1 LFFSAKA
8 GDEGDEEEAD
18 DDTDP
23 YELLDPVEILD
34 KLPKNF
40 YEQVIIIIDPIFSIK
55 LNPNYAGRFSLIF
68 FTQ

>member
-1 LFFSAKA
+1 LFFPAKA
-8 GDEGDEEEAD
+8 GDEGEEEEAD

-23 YELLDPVEILD
+23 YELLDPVEILE

-40 YEQVIIIIDPIFSIK
+40 YEQVNIIIDPIFSIK
-55 LNPNYAGRFSLIF
+55 LNPTYVRRFSLIF

>member
-23 YELLDPVEILD
+23 YELLDPVEILE

-40 YEQVIIIIDPIFSIK
+40 YEQVNII
-55 LNPNYAGRFSLIF
+55 
-68 FTQ
+68 T